1 MNFNTKSKPINV
13 SILNFPDSEC
23 DDFVRGE
30 ADAKLCHMPAWS
42 NMVDKMHGLKSFYLV
57 AREGSTV
64 CGVLPLV
71 YVPCMIFGKRMISQ
85 AFSNYG
91 GPLFKSTAALD
102 ALCKRAVELA
112 VKYKCKSLELRNV
125 NPIPCDY
132 YLRTDKNIS
141 YLSLRFN
148 PAELWNSFRPQIRN
162 RIRKGEKSG
171 IVVVSGGL
179 ELLDSFYRVWTTRM
193 RQLGTPCYPRKLF
206 SSIMETFPDKCQIF
220 VARLNNTNVGGMFTY
235 LFKELVQ
242 VRWGASMVKYNNL
255 APTTYLMWSIA
266 NHYSKPKAEY
276 LDFGTSTTGSSQQEF
291 KRRWGTK
298 QTQLFYQYW
307 VPPGQHLTLAKPDNP
322 KYKSKVKIWKKLP
335 LCMTRIVGPYISHH
349 LP

>member
-13 SILNFPDSEC
+13 SILNSPDSEC

-42 NMVDKMHGLKSFYLV
+42 NMVEKMHGLKGFYLV
-57 AREGSTV
+57 AREGDTV

-71 YVPCMIFGKRMISQ
+71 YVHCRIFGKRMISQ

-91 GPLFKSTAALD
+91 GPLSTSSAAVD
-102 ALCKRAVELA
+102 ALCKQAVELA
-112 VKYKCKSLELRNV
+112 VEYKCKSLELRNV

-132 YLRTDKNIS
+132 YLGTDKKIS
-141 YLSLRFN
+141 YLPLGSNL
-148 PAELWNSFRPQIRN
+148 AELWKSFRPQIRN
-162 RIRKGEKSG
+162 RIRKAEKSG

-179 ELLDSFYRVWTTRM
+179 ELLDGFYRVWTTRM
-193 RQLGTPCYPRKLF
+193 RQKGTPCYPRKLF
-206 SSIMETFPDKCQIF
+206 SNIMETFPDKCQIF
-220 VARLNNTNVGGMFTY
+220 VARLNNTNVGALFIY

-242 VRWGASMVKYNNL
+242 VRWGASLVEYNDL
-255 APTTYLMWSIA
+255 APTSLLFWSAIK
-266 NHYSKPKAEY
+266 HYCETKAKY
-276 LDFGTSTTGSSQQEF
+276 LDFGTSTTGSSQLEF

-298 QTQLFYQYW
+298 QIQLFYQYW
-307 VPPGQHLTLAKPDNP
+307 VPPGQHLALAKPDNP
-322 KYKSKVKIWKKLP
+322 KYKGKVKMWKKLP
-335 LCMTRIVGPYISHH
+335 LCMTRIVGPYISRH